1 MNNLYFDTFK
11 KEEKIFEEVVKKYKP
26 ELMPSWHHWWFY
38 RYLQISPSYLYIH
51 FMKIIKPLK
60 MPKQFLNI
68 K

>member
-38 RYLQISPSYLYIH
+38 RQDRTKKTRRSL
-51 FMKIIKPLK
+51 
-60 MPKQFLNI
+60 
-68 K
+68 